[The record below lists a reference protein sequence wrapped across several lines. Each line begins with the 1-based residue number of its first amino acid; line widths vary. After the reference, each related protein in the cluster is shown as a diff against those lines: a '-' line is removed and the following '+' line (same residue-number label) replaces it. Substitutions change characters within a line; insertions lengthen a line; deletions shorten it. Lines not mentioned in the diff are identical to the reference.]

1 MTFSYGLL
9 GALLLLLPGFAF
21 AAGVRSGE
29 PTNFATPR
37 PDPPNSHATIFKI
50 VTGALLVHTVGAAIF
65 AINET
70 LYRHWH
76 FISIEFD
83 PNPYKM
89 LLLKEAPS
97 AVSSYGIAWEGIY
110 FVFLAVISL
119 NTGKYISKND
129 KNTTERYPHRFGWL
143 LPIAEKI
150 EKKSHLA
157 LGFVRTTS
165 TYNGAWI
172 GYEGLVQ
179 RVALDDDKG
188 ITMVVLEQCDRFLV
202 EIANGEIRR
211 IDSNSEQIAMMQ
223 FKESQIADF
232 AIDLIDYDGGEQE
245 QSGSRQSRLTQL
257 AIYLKNPLH
266 QIRKRFLYREA
277 SDEVN

>member
-21 AAGVRSGE
+21 VVGVRSGE

-65 AINET
+65 AFNEA
-70 LYRHWH
+70 LYQHWH
-76 FISIEFD
+76 FISIEID

-97 AVSSYGIAWEGIY
+97 TVSSNGIAWEGIY
-110 FVFLAVISL
+110 FVFLTGLSL
-119 NTGKYISKND
+119 KAGEIFSRND
-129 KNTTERYPHRFGWL
+129 KNTTERYPQRFGWL

-165 TYNGAWI
+165 THNGAWI

-245 QSGSRQSRLTQL
+245 ESGSRPSHIRQL
-257 AIYLKNPLH
+257 AKYLTNVLRQFKM
-266 QIRKRFLYREA
+266 RSSGREA
-277 SDEVN
+277 SDVPN